1 MEVIDENVFPFLRS
15 LGQEGSSYGRH
26 MRDDRLGSSS
36 PALPC
41 PARSRSRNARQ
52 IPMEDPREDSPDAEP
67 ADGQA
72 WRWSTASFVELWLLR
87 LIVV

>member
-1 MEVIDENVFPFLRS
+1 MMEVVDENVFPFL
-15 LGQEGSSYGRH
+15 
-26 MRDDRLGSSS
+26 
-36 PALPC
+36 
-41 PARSRSRNARQ
+41 RSRNARQ

-72 WRWSTASFVELWLLR
+72 WCWSKASFVELWLLR